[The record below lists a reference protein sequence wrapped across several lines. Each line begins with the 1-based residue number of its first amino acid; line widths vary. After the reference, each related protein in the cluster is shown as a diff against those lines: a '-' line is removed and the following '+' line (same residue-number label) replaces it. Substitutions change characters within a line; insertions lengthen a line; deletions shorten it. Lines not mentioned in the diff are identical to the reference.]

1 MDHWTGLAAEIVR
14 AVELG
19 QLKQVIVQLSP
30 ITHPQNHTTQHIAHN
45 SFHSINCPT
54 QYRLFPNQG

>member
-30 ITHPQNHTTQHIAHN
+30 VTHPQNHTTQHIAHN
-45 SFHSINCPT
+45 SFH
-54 QYRLFPNQG
+54 